1 MHYSKF
7 TDTSGKTNS
16 SKNFHNAMVWP
27 SQVAPSSEDQSFEA
41 KRIQD
46 LLKKIHLRID

>member
-7 TDTSGKTNS
+7 TDTSGKTNN

-27 SQVAPSSEDQSFEA
+27 SQVAPDKDQTFEA
-41 KRIQD
+41 KRVQD
-46 LLKKIHLRID
+46 LLMKIHLRID